1 MAFLRTSAGVTLR
14 ILIAGLC
21 CLGIWYSVKIARA
34 DYLFRQDTEA
44 SVRAAIRQV
53 PDNSAYYM
61 RLAQFDQE
69 HTREMLTTALRLNR
83 YNAQADIELG
93 LQYEADGDDAK
104 AEKMLL
110 DAYEADHTYVP
121 RWSLANFYLRH
132 DNMPAFWTWTRRAAE
147 MPADDI
153 GLLFDLCWQVSPDPQ
168 KIATAVLNDNPALL
182 RQYIGFL
189 LTKDQAPAASLVAQ
203 RLIRS
208 GDAETDRS
216 LLFSVINRL
225 IATNEASAANTLW
238 HLLMD
243 WHWAAADATQPNNA
257 EFRRKP
263 LPVLF
268 DWNLP
273 EYTGLHS
280 WPGPSGL
287 EVEFSGSQPENCIVA
302 EQAIV
307 LTPGNY
313 TLEYS
318 YHTTDI
324 SPDTG
329 IRWQIF
335 DARSNTVLAESPYLS
350 SNDLKQAEVAF
361 TVPPGVLLLRLDL
374 GYKRAIGT
382 TRITGTLGMES
393 VHIQPSH

>member
-1 MAFLRTSAGVTLR
+1 MPFLRTLAGVTLR
-14 ILIAGLC
+14 ILIAGVC
-21 CLGIWYSVKIARA
+21 CLGIWYSVKFAHA

-53 PDNSAYYM
+53 PDNGVYYM

-69 HTREMLTTALRLNR
+69 HGREMLATALRLDR
-83 YNAQADIELG
+83 YNAQANIELG
-93 LQYEADGDDAK
+93 LQYEADGDYAK
-104 AEKMLL
+104 AEKLLL
-110 DAYEADHTYVP
+110 DAYEVDHTYLP
-121 RWSLANFYLRH
+121 RWSLANFYLRR
-132 DNMPAFWTWTRRAAE
+132 DNMPAFWTWARSAAE

-153 GLLFDLCWQVSPDPQ
+153 GLLFELCWQVSPDPE
-168 KIATAVLNDNPALL
+168 KIATAVLNENPALL
-182 RQYIGFL
+182 RQYISYL

-203 RLIRS
+203 RLMRS

-225 IATNEASAANTLW
+225 VATNEASAANTLW

-243 WHWAAADATQPNNA
+243 WHWAVADATQPNNA
-257 EFRRKP
+257 GFRRKP
-263 LPVLF
+263 LPVSF
-268 DWNLP
+268 DWALP

-302 EQAIV
+302 EQAVV
-307 LTPGNY
+307 LGPGNY

-329 IRWQIF
+329 IRWQIV
-335 DARSNTVLAESPYLS
+335 DAQSNTVLAESPYLS
-350 SNDLKQAEVAF
+350 SNELKHMEIAF
-361 TVPPGVLLLRLDL
+361 TVPPGVSLLRLRL

-393 VHIQPSH
+393 AHIQSRS